1 MVEKNILWFFLL
13 FLIFYSKYYKY
24 VLSVYVFVYAWFSGN
39 NFQCSPEFK
48 FVEFKFVFDIRIT
61 HTMHREREEE
71 GGIDIVFSLNILLCL
86 PYICTILFS
95 KRNFHGGRMIGCYIM
110 FIKNFKFTMI
120 LKLFIRPENYVV
132 ILNHV

>member
-24 VLSVYVFVYAWFSGN
+24 ILSVYVFVYAWFSGN

-71 GGIDIVFSLNILLCL
+71 GGDRYCFLFKYITMFAVYLYDIIL
-86 PYICTILFS
+86 
-95 KRNFHGGRMIGCYIM
+95 
-110 FIKNFKFTMI
+110 
-120 LKLFIRPENYVV
+120 
-132 ILNHV
+132 

>member
-1 MVEKNILWFFLL
+1 
-13 FLIFYSKYYKY
+13 
-24 VLSVYVFVYAWFSGN
+24 
-39 NFQCSPEFK
+39 
-48 FVEFKFVFDIRIT
+48 
-61 HTMHREREEE
+61 MHREREEE

>member
-1 MVEKNILWFFLL
+1 MCLCMHDFQETIFNAVPNSNLSNSSLS
-13 FLIFYSKYYKY
+13 LIFE
-24 VLSVYVFVYAWFSGN
+24 L
-39 NFQCSPEFK
+39 
-48 FVEFKFVFDIRIT
+48 
-61 HTMHREREEE
+61 HTRCTGRGRRRGE
-71 GGIDIVFSLNILLCL
+71 IDIVFSLNILLCL

-132 ILNHV
+132 IFNHV